1 MCRSVGYLWYS
12 GYSCHSKFPSQIT
25 VLIPFLDSLLILARN
40 SSSMSSNQLILV
52 IQLIMCDVFIED
64 VFGNSSISLKSL
76 WFCLELYLPFF
87 VVPQWSL
94 SLSWNFKSDTTSF
107 SNCQFSATVTILK
120 FGKKWFNYYMLRE
133 NNPGNNVQIAIV
145 KCITE
150 FI

>member
-1 MCRSVGYLWYS
+1 
-12 GYSCHSKFPSQIT
+12 
-25 VLIPFLDSLLILARN
+25 
-40 SSSMSSNQLILV
+40 MSSNQLILV
-52 IQLIMCDVFIED
+52 IQLIMGDVFIED
-64 VFGNSSISLKSL
+64 VFGNSGISLKSL

-94 SLSWNFKSDTTSF
+94 PLSWNFKSDTTSF